1 MPEVGE
7 WVRERHEE
15 KRRKMMEM
23 MKQLQGLFCLGVCGR
38 RVGSNG
44 EENDTLSDCSRSK
57 IMSGK
62 SKCIGMV

>member
-23 MKQLQGLFCLGVCGR
+23 MKQLQGMFCLGVCGR
-38 RVGSNG
+38 HVGSLAL
-44 EENDTLSDCSRSK
+44 LSMGCIPSK
-57 IMSGK
+57 QG
-62 SKCIGMV
+62 VTFAT